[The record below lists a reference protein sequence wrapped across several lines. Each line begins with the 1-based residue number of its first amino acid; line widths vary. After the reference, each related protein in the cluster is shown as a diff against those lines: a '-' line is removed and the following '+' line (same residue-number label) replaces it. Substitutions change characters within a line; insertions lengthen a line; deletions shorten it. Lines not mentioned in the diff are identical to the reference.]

1 MIQIRAGELH
11 RRPMDQTAKVEKT
24 RRIRANMGMGF
35 PFLNTY
41 CVTQYV
47 FKRKRERQAMANL
60 L

>member
-1 MIQIRAGELH
+1 MTQIRAGELH
-11 RRPMDQTAKVEKT
+11 HRPMDQTAKVEKT

-47 FKRKRERQAMANL
+47 FKKERTSSHG
-60 L
+60 